1 MTAILWE
8 NASVYSGDST
18 LSTVDAA
25 LAAGEICLVAG
36 RTGSG
41 KSTLL
46 GTVNGAVPVSGRVST
61 LGRDTA
67 THPPRRL
74 SDVVAVLPARTA
86 DRFLAATVEDEVGAG
101 LARFGLGAQARSR
114 RIDEL
119 LASFGVAELR
129 TRPLAT
135 LSAGQQRRV
144 ALAATIATEPG
155 ILVADEPTADLDSA
169 GVQAVGERLRALAS
183 GRGATVLLAD
193 PRAERLLD
201 RVDGVLLLPGANE
214 PAVYGDPRALLTAPE
229 VAPPLMALSEL
240 LRWDPPAITVAEAL
254 TAALTHPLPEPAADA
269 GATEQPR
276 VPEPSDEVVCQA
288 RGITV
293 RNGAVPGLRDLDFT
307 ATAGEIVVLAG
318 PNGSGKTTLLQT
330 LAGLRRPDRGTVE
343 VAGASP
349 ARLHGLERVRAV
361 GLVPADPAELLLTD
375 RVDRECAA
383 ADEEADVPPGRTA
396 FVLDALLPGISPVRH
411 TRALSTGERQALAM
425 AIVLARG
432 PRVILADEP
441 THGLDYAA
449 KRRLATMLRRL
460 AIEGH
465 TVVVATHDPELTATL
480 ASRIVTLADGAVS
493 GDCSVTDAL
502 LHGLVNT
509 QVGQVMAPA
518 PLYTVED
525 VRRELTSS

>member
-1 MTAILWE
+1 VTAILWE
-8 NASVYSGDST
+8 NASVHCGEST

-46 GTVNGAVPVSGRVST
+46 GTVNGAVPVSGRVAT
-61 LGRDTA
+61 LGRDTS

-74 SDVVAVLPARTA
+74 ADVVAVLPARST

-101 LARFGLGAQARSR
+101 LARFGLGGSARLR

-129 TRPLAT
+129 SRPLST

-144 ALAATIATEPG
+144 ALAATVAAEPG
-155 ILVADEPTADLDSA
+155 ILVADEPTADLDPA
-169 GVQAVGERLRALAS
+169 GAALVGERLRAMATD
-183 GRGATVLLAD
+183 RGTTVLLAD
-193 PRAERLLD
+193 PHAELLLD
-201 RVDGVLLLPGANE
+201 RVDGVLLLPGENE
-214 PAVYGDPRALLTAPE
+214 PAAYGNARELLTAPE

-254 TAALTHPLPEPAADA
+254 TAALTHPLPEPD
-269 GATEQPR
+269 TELPAIER
-276 VPEPSDEVVCQA
+276 SWSPEPSSEVVCRA
-288 RGITV
+288 HGITV
-293 RNGAVPGLRDLDFT
+293 RTALCDVDFA
-307 ATAGEIVVLAG
+307 ATAGEVVVLAG
-318 PNGSGKTTLLQT
+318 PNGSGKSTLLQV
-330 LAGLRRPDRGTVE
+330 LAGLRRPDHGSVE
-343 VAGASP
+343 VTSTNP
-349 ARLHGLERVRAV
+349 ARLRGMERVRAV
-361 GLVPADPAELLLTD
+361 GLVPSDPAELLLTD

-396 FVLDALLPGISPVRH
+396 FVLDALMPGISPIRH
-411 TRALSTGERQALAM
+411 PRALSTGEQQALAL

-449 KRRLATMLRRL
+449 KKRLATMLRRL

-465 TVVVATHDPELTATL
+465 TVVVATHDSELTAVL
-480 ASRIVTLADGAVS
+480 ASRVVTLADGTIT
-493 GDCSVTDAL
+493 GDSPLKDAL
-502 LHGLVNT
+502 THGLVTT

-518 PLYTVED
+518 PLYTVAD
-525 VRRELTSS
+525 VRRELSSN

>member
-1 MTAILWE
+1 
-8 NASVYSGDST
+8 
-18 LSTVDAA
+18 VDAE
-25 LAAGEICLVAG
+25 LSAGEICLVAG

-46 GTVNGAVPVSGRVST
+46 GTVNGAVPVAGRVST

-74 SDVVAVLPARTA
+74 ADAVAVLPARST
-86 DRFLAATVEDEVGAG
+86 DRFLGATVEDEVGAG
-101 LARFGLGAQARSR
+101 LARFGLGAPARSR
-114 RIDEL
+114 RIEEL
-119 LASFGVAELR
+119 LASFGIAELR
-129 TRPLAT
+129 TRPLST
-135 LSAGQQRRV
+135 LSTGQQRRV
-144 ALAATIATEPG
+144 ALAATFATEPG
-155 ILVADEPTADLDSA
+155 ILLADEPTTDLDPASA
-169 GVQAVGERLRALAS
+169 VAVGERLRALAS
-183 GRGATVLLAD
+183 SRGTTVLLAD

-201 RVDGVLLLPGANE
+201 RVDRALLLPGENQ
-214 PAVYGDPRALLTAPE
+214 PAVYGDPRELLVGPD
-229 VAPPLMALSEL
+229 VAPPLIALSEL

-254 TAALTHPLPEPAADA
+254 TAALTHPLPEPDADMA
-269 GATEQPR
+269 VTDQLRIPA
-276 VPEPSDEVVCQA
+276 PSDRVVCQA

-293 RNGAVPGLRDLDFT
+293 RNGAVMGLRDLDFT
-307 ATAGEIVVLAG
+307 ATAGEIVAITG
-318 PNGSGKTTLLQT
+318 PNGSGKSTLLQT
-330 LAGLRRPDRGTVE
+330 LAGVQRPDRGTVE
-343 VAGASP
+343 VTGVNP
-349 ARLHGLERVRAV
+349 ARLRGLERVRAV
-361 GLVPADPAELLLTD
+361 GLVPSDPAELLLTD

-396 FVLDALLPGISPVRH
+396 FVLDALLPGISPIRH
-411 TRALSTGERQALAM
+411 PRALSTGEQQALAL

-441 THGLDYAA
+441 THGLDYSA

-465 TVVVATHDPELTATL
+465 TVVVATHDPELTAAL
-480 ASRIVTLADGAVS
+480 ASRVVTLAGGAVT

-502 LHGLVNT
+502 MHGLIST

-518 PLYTVED
+518 PLYTVDD